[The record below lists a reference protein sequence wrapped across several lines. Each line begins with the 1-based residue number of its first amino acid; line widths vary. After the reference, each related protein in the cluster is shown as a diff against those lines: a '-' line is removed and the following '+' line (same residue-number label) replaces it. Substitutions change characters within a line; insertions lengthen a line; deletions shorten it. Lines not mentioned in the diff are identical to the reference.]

1 MTMPVKMGKTPLIN
15 ASAEAIVPYRAL
27 LTPGTCLRMV
37 LFSGERD
44 DWAKL
49 LPTKV
54 PYSIQYQENLRFES
68 SAMN

>member
-1 MTMPVKMGKTPLIN
+1 MTMPVKMGKTPLIK

-37 LFSGERD
+37 LFSGESD

-54 PYSIQYQENLRFES
+54 PMYDTVSREFEV
-68 SAMN
+68 